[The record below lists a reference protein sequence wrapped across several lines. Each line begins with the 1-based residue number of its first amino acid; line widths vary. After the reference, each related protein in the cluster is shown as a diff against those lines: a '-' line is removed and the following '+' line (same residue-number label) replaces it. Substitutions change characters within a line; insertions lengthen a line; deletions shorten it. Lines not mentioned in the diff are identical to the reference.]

1 MGSKARTKNKMMKQI
16 IHMKKQISVK
26 LMLKFVQQCGVFDSK
41 YFGEDSNN
49 IYNNHSNSI
58 WILLFSNISFVCGL
72 YPLSV
77 IGNGLSRN

>member
-16 IHMKKQISVK
+16 IRLIKQI
-26 LMLKFVQQCGVFDSK
+26 LMKIMLIIAQRNEAFDSK